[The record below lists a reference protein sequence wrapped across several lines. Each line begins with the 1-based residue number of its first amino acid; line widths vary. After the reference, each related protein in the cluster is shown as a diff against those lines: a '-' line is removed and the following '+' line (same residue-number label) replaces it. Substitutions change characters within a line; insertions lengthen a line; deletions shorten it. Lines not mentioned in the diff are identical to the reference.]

1 MDDKNQ
7 ENNLISSEENDTT
20 QEKDLISSEDV
31 LAVVS
36 GDSVALIEQLERAKE
51 VAAEQLKNSQNTSQS
66 ELAKKKLEEE
76 LKKREAELAEAKRR
90 RAEAKRKEQ
99 LAHEEEERKKLAIEA
114 ENKRRIEERQKKDA
128 EEKARIEREK
138 LEQEQKRLAKENEKK
153 AKEAARQ
160 AEIQKREEA
169 KKAKIEA
176 REAARKAKEEAKKAM
191 LQQQEIDKKAKI
203 EAREAARK
211 AKEEAKKARLQ
222 QQEADKKA
230 KIEAREAARKAKEEA
245 RKAKIQ
251 KREEAKKAKIAAK
264 EAARNKKKEPK
275 ANKVSETPVAKAPV
289 VPVQPKT
296 PVPSAVPAQPKP
308 AVQQAQP
315 APQVTN
321 PAPVSK
327 PVASNSQVTSQQTV
341 SAAPKV
347 AQNLQ
352 AQNTEAGK
360 AAKAATNVKAPKK
373 ESNFKYYM
381 TAFLFIAL
389 ILMVIFLPDI
399 SSFVSNYFAEKRAQE
414 VPALTTGTLTCTLN
428 TSDDRYD
435 YYYQADFNF
444 RDSQLYRLTYN
455 TTIKGDQN
463 LDAVELAEMEASCN
477 LLKSQ
482 TANLDGINVSCSLSN
497 GVVENEQVLS
507 YENIDVELLTTAY
520 LEAGGTYPNYRY
532 QQNIDEIE
540 KDMNASNYTCERHS

>member
-138 LEQEQKRLAKENEKK
+138 QEQEQKRLAKENEKK

-160 AEIQKREEA
+160 AEIQKREED

-203 EAREAARK
+203 EAKEAARK

-289 VPVQPKT
+289 VPVQPK
-296 PVPSAVPAQPKP
+296 P
-308 AVQQAQP
+308 AVQQVQL

>member
-114 ENKRRIEERQKKDA
+114 ENKRRIEERQKKEA

-138 LEQEQKRLAKENEKK
+138 QEQEQKRLAKENEKK

-160 AEIQKREEA
+160 AEIQKREED

-176 REAARKAKEEAKKAM
+176 REAARKAKEEAKKAR
-191 LQQQEIDKKAKI
+191 LQQQEADKKAKI
-203 EAREAARK
+203 EAKEAARK

-289 VPVQPKT
+289 VPVQPK
-296 PVPSAVPAQPKP
+296 P
-308 AVQQAQP
+308 AVQQVQP

-497 GVVENEQVLS
+497 GVVENEQVLN

>member
-138 LEQEQKRLAKENEKK
+138 QEQEQKRLAKENEKK

-160 AEIQKREEA
+160 AEIQKREED

-191 LQQQEIDKKAKI
+191 LQQQEADKKAKI
-203 EAREAARK
+203 EAKEAARK

-251 KREEAKKAKIAAK
+251 KREEAKKAKIQKREEAKKAKIAAK
-264 EAARNKKKEPK
+264 EAAKNKKKEPK
-275 ANKVSETPVAKAPV
+275 ANKVLETPVAKAPV
-289 VPVQPKT
+289 VPVQPK
-296 PVPSAVPAQPKP
+296 P
-308 AVQQAQP
+308 AVQQVQP
-315 APQVTN
+315 APQVTK

-532 QQNIDEIE
+532 QQNIDDIE

>member
-138 LEQEQKRLAKENEKK
+138 QEQEQKRLAKENEKK

-203 EAREAARK
+203 EAKEAARK

-289 VPVQPKT
+289 VPVQPK
-296 PVPSAVPAQPKP
+296 P
-308 AVQQAQP
+308 AVQQVQP

-347 AQNLQ
+347 TQNLQ

>member
-76 LKKREAELAEAKRR
+76 LKKREAELTEAKRR

-138 LEQEQKRLAKENEKK
+138 QEQEQKRLAKENEKK

-203 EAREAARK
+203 EAKEAARK

-296 PVPSAVPAQPKP
+296 T
-308 AVQQAQP
+308 VQQAQP
-315 APQVTN
+315 TPQVTN

-341 SAAPKV
+341 SVAPKV
-347 AQNLQ
+347 AQNPQ

-399 SSFVSNYFAEKRAQE
+399 SSFVSNYFAEKKAQE

>member
-114 ENKRRIEERQKKDA
+114 ENKRRIEERQKKEA

-138 LEQEQKRLAKENEKK
+138 QEQEQKRLAKENEKK

-160 AEIQKREEA
+160 AEIQKREED

-203 EAREAARK
+203 EAKEAARK

-251 KREEAKKAKIAAK
+251 KREEARKAKIQKREEAKKAKIAAK
-264 EAARNKKKEPK
+264 EAAKNKKKEPK

-289 VPVQPKT
+289 VPVQPK
-296 PVPSAVPAQPKP
+296 P
-308 AVQQAQP
+308 AVQQVQL

>member
-138 LEQEQKRLAKENEKK
+138 QEQEQKRLAKENEKK

-160 AEIQKREEA
+160 AEIQKREED

-203 EAREAARK
+203 EAKEAARK

-289 VPVQPKT
+289 VPVQPK
-296 PVPSAVPAQPKP
+296 P
-308 AVQQAQP
+308 AVQQVQP

-482 TANLDGINVSCSLSN
+482 TANLDGITVSCSLSN

>member
-138 LEQEQKRLAKENEKK
+138 QEQEQKRLAKENEKK

-203 EAREAARK
+203 EAKEAARK

-275 ANKVSETPVAKAPV
+275 ANKVLETPVAKAPV
-289 VPVQPKT
+289 VPVQPK
-296 PVPSAVPAQPKP
+296 P
-308 AVQQAQP
+308 AVQQVQP

-482 TANLDGINVSCSLSN
+482 TANLDGITVSCSLSN

-507 YENIDVELLTTAY
+507 YENIDIELLTTAY

>member
-114 ENKRRIEERQKKDA
+114 ENKRRIEERQKKEA

-138 LEQEQKRLAKENEKK
+138 QEQEQKRLAKENEKK

-160 AEIQKREEA
+160 AEIQKREED

-203 EAREAARK
+203 EAKEAARK

-289 VPVQPKT
+289 VPVQPK
-296 PVPSAVPAQPKP
+296 P
-308 AVQQAQP
+308 AVQQVQS

-532 QQNIDEIE
+532 QQNIDDIE

>member
-138 LEQEQKRLAKENEKK
+138 QEQEQKRLAKENEKK

-203 EAREAARK
+203 EAKEAARK

-289 VPVQPKT
+289 VPVQPK
-296 PVPSAVPAQPKP
+296 P
-308 AVQQAQP
+308 AVQQVQP

-520 LEAGGTYPNYRY
+520 LKQGERIRI
-532 QQNIDEIE
+532 IDIN
-540 KDMNASNYTCERHS
+540 KILMK

>member
-1 MDDKNQ
+1 M
-7 ENNLISSEENDTT
+7 
-20 QEKDLISSEDV
+20 
-31 LAVVS
+31 
-36 GDSVALIEQLERAKE
+36 
-51 VAAEQLKNSQNTSQS
+51 
-66 ELAKKKLEEE
+66 
-76 LKKREAELAEAKRR
+76 
-90 RAEAKRKEQ
+90 
-99 LAHEEEERKKLAIEA
+99 
-114 ENKRRIEERQKKDA
+114 
-128 EEKARIEREK
+128 
-138 LEQEQKRLAKENEKK
+138 
-153 AKEAARQ
+153 
-160 AEIQKREEA
+160 
-169 KKAKIEA
+169 
-176 REAARKAKEEAKKAM
+176 
-191 LQQQEIDKKAKI
+191 
-203 EAREAARK
+203 
-211 AKEEAKKARLQ
+211 
-222 QQEADKKA
+222 
-230 KIEAREAARKAKEEA
+230 
-245 RKAKIQ
+245 
-251 KREEAKKAKIAAK
+251 
-264 EAARNKKKEPK
+264 
-275 ANKVSETPVAKAPV
+275 
-289 VPVQPKT
+289 
-296 PVPSAVPAQPKP
+296 
-308 AVQQAQP
+308 
-315 APQVTN
+315 
-321 PAPVSK
+321 
-327 PVASNSQVTSQQTV
+327 TSQQTV

-482 TANLDGINVSCSLSN
+482 TEDLDGITVSCSLSN

-532 QQNIDEIE
+532 QQNIDDIE

>member
-114 ENKRRIEERQKKDA
+114 ENKRKLEERQKKEA

-138 LEQEQKRLAKENEKK
+138 QELEQKRLAKENEKK

-211 AKEEAKKARLQ
+211 AKEEA
-222 QQEADKKA
+222 
-230 KIEAREAARKAKEEA
+230 

-264 EAARNKKKEPK
+264 EADRNKKKEPK

-289 VPVQPKT
+289 VPVQPK
-296 PVPSAVPAQPKP
+296 P
-308 AVQQAQP
+308 AVQQVQP
-315 APQVTN
+315 APQVTK

>member
-114 ENKRRIEERQKKDA
+114 ENKRRIEERQKKEA

-138 LEQEQKRLAKENEKK
+138 QEQEQKRLAKENEKK

-203 EAREAARK
+203 EAKEAARK

-289 VPVQPKT
+289 VPVQPK
-296 PVPSAVPAQPKP
+296 P
-308 AVQQAQP
+308 AVQQVQP

>member
-76 LKKREAELAEAKRR
+76 LKKREAELTEAKRR

-114 ENKRRIEERQKKDA
+114 ENKRRIEERQKKEA

-138 LEQEQKRLAKENEKK
+138 QEQEQKRLAKENEKK

-203 EAREAARK
+203 EAKEAARK

-289 VPVQPKT
+289 VPVQPK
-296 PVPSAVPAQPKP
+296 P
-308 AVQQAQP
+308 AVQQVQP

-341 SAAPKV
+341 SVAPKV
-347 AQNLQ
+347 AQNPQ

>member
-138 LEQEQKRLAKENEKK
+138 QEQEQKRLAKENEKK

-203 EAREAARK
+203 EAKEAARK

-275 ANKVSETPVAKAPV
+275 ANKVLETPVAKAPV

-296 PVPSAVPAQPKP
+296 T
-308 AVQQAQP
+308 VQQAQP
-315 APQVTN
+315 TPQVTN

-341 SAAPKV
+341 SVAPKV
-347 AQNLQ
+347 AQNPQ

-399 SSFVSNYFAEKRAQE
+399 SSFVSNYFAEKKAQE

>member
-138 LEQEQKRLAKENEKK
+138 QEQEQKRLAKENEKK

-203 EAREAARK
+203 EAKEAARK

-289 VPVQPKT
+289 VPVQPK
-296 PVPSAVPAQPKP
+296 P
-308 AVQQAQP
+308 AVQQVQP

-532 QQNIDEIE
+532 QQNIDDIE

>member
-1 MDDKNQ
+1 
-7 ENNLISSEENDTT
+7 
-20 QEKDLISSEDV
+20 
-31 LAVVS
+31 
-36 GDSVALIEQLERAKE
+36 
-51 VAAEQLKNSQNTSQS
+51 
-66 ELAKKKLEEE
+66 
-76 LKKREAELAEAKRR
+76 
-90 RAEAKRKEQ
+90 
-99 LAHEEEERKKLAIEA
+99 
-114 ENKRRIEERQKKDA
+114 
-128 EEKARIEREK
+128 
-138 LEQEQKRLAKENEKK
+138 
-153 AKEAARQ
+153 
-160 AEIQKREEA
+160 
-169 KKAKIEA
+169 
-176 REAARKAKEEAKKAM
+176 M

-203 EAREAARK
+203 EAKEAARK

-264 EAARNKKKEPK
+264 EAAKNKKKEPK
-275 ANKVSETPVAKAPV
+275 ANKVLETPVAKAPV
-289 VPVQPKT
+289 VPVQPK
-296 PVPSAVPAQPKP
+296 P
-308 AVQQAQP
+308 AVQQVQP
-315 APQVTN
+315 TPQVTN

-341 SAAPKV
+341 SVAPKV
-347 AQNLQ
+347 AQNPQ

-399 SSFVSNYFAEKRAQE
+399 SSFVSNYFAEKKAQE

-482 TANLDGINVSCSLSN
+482 TANLDGITVSCSLSN

-507 YENIDVELLTTAY
+507 YENIDIELLTTAY

>member
-138 LEQEQKRLAKENEKK
+138 QEQEQKRLAKENEKK

-160 AEIQKREEA
+160 AEIQKREED

-203 EAREAARK
+203 EAKEAARK

-275 ANKVSETPVAKAPV
+275 ANKVLETPVAKAPV
-289 VPVQPKT
+289 VPVQPK
-296 PVPSAVPAQPKP
+296 P
-308 AVQQAQP
+308 AVQQVQP

-532 QQNIDEIE
+532 QQNIDDIE

>member
-114 ENKRRIEERQKKDA
+114 ENKRRIEERQKKEA

-138 LEQEQKRLAKENEKK
+138 QEQEQKRLAKENEKK

-191 LQQQEIDKKAKI
+191 LQQQAADKKAKI
-203 EAREAARK
+203 EAKEAARK

-289 VPVQPKT
+289 VPVQPK
-296 PVPSAVPAQPKP
+296 P
-308 AVQQAQP
+308 AVQQVQP

-532 QQNIDEIE
+532 QQNIDDIE

>member
-138 LEQEQKRLAKENEKK
+138 QEQEQKRLAKENEKK

-203 EAREAARK
+203 EAKEAARK

-251 KREEAKKAKIAAK
+251 KREEARKAKIQKREEAKKAKIAAK
-264 EAARNKKKEPK
+264 EAAKNKKKEPK
-275 ANKVSETPVAKAPV
+275 ANKVLETPVAKAPV
-289 VPVQPKT
+289 VPVQPK
-296 PVPSAVPAQPKP
+296 P
-308 AVQQAQP
+308 AVQQVQP

-482 TANLDGINVSCSLSN
+482 TEDLDGITVSCSLSN

>member
-90 RAEAKRKEQ
+90 RAEAMRKEQ

-114 ENKRRIEERQKKDA
+114 ENKRRIEERQKKEA

-138 LEQEQKRLAKENEKK
+138 QEQEQKRLAKENEKK

-203 EAREAARK
+203 EAKEAARK

-289 VPVQPKT
+289 VPVQPKA
-296 PVPSAVPAQPKP
+296 PVPSAAPAQPK
-308 AVQQAQP
+308 
-315 APQVTN
+315 

-482 TANLDGINVSCSLSN
+482 TANLDGITVSCSLSN

>member
-138 LEQEQKRLAKENEKK
+138 QEQEQKRLAKENEKK

-203 EAREAARK
+203 EAKEAARK

-230 KIEAREAARKAKEEA
+230 KIEAKEAARKAKEEA

-289 VPVQPKT
+289 VPVQPK
-296 PVPSAVPAQPKP
+296 P
-308 AVQQAQP
+308 AVQQVQP

-360 AAKAATNVKAPKK
+360 AAKATTNVKAPKK

-399 SSFVSNYFAEKRAQE
+399 SSFVSDYFAEKRAQE

-482 TANLDGINVSCSLSN
+482 TANLDGITVSCSLSN

>member
-138 LEQEQKRLAKENEKK
+138 QEQEQKRLAKENEKK

-203 EAREAARK
+203 EAKEAARK

-275 ANKVSETPVAKAPV
+275 ANKVLETPVAKAPV
-289 VPVQPKT
+289 VPVQPK
-296 PVPSAVPAQPKP
+296 P
-308 AVQQAQP
+308 AVQQVQP

-482 TANLDGINVSCSLSN
+482 TANLDGITVSCSLSN

>member
-114 ENKRRIEERQKKDA
+114 ENKRRIEERQKKEA

-138 LEQEQKRLAKENEKK
+138 QEQEQKRLAKENEKK

-160 AEIQKREEA
+160 AEIQKREED

-191 LQQQEIDKKAKI
+191 LQQQEADKKAKI
-203 EAREAARK
+203 EAKEAARK

-289 VPVQPKT
+289 VPVQPK
-296 PVPSAVPAQPKP
+296 P
-308 AVQQAQP
+308 AVQQVQP

-482 TANLDGINVSCSLSN
+482 TANLDGITVSCSLSN

-532 QQNIDEIE
+532 QQNIDDIE

>member
-114 ENKRRIEERQKKDA
+114 ENKRRIEERQKKEA

-138 LEQEQKRLAKENEKK
+138 QEQEQKRLAKENEKK

-160 AEIQKREEA
+160 AEIQKREED

-203 EAREAARK
+203 EAKEAARK

-222 QQEADKKA
+222 QQEIDKKA

-289 VPVQPKT
+289 VPVQPK
-296 PVPSAVPAQPKP
+296 P
-308 AVQQAQP
+308 AVQQVQP

-482 TANLDGINVSCSLSN
+482 TANLDGITVSCSLSN